1 MLTKLFALLLFLGA
15 LGVMGKIFLFGS
27 LNPVFEVLVAIAL
40 LLISLWCGL
49 WHIAY
54 LIERRKENE

>member
-1 MLTKLFALLLFLGA
+1 MLTKLFALLVFLGA

-27 LNPVFEVLVAIAL
+27 LNPVFEALIAIAL

-49 WHIAY
+49 WHMAY
-54 LIERRKENE
+54 LIERKQQE